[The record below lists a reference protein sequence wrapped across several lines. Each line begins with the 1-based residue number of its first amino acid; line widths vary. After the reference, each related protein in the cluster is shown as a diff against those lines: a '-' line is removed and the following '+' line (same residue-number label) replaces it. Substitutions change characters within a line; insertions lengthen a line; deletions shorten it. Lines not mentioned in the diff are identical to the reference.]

1 MEWLVRWLAPDA
13 AAGAYNDWQLV
24 TTTTLPGWAQVVLSI
39 ALLVAIAVSMV
50 GVWRLPWRKRAAVM
64 VLRALVGLWVMAL
77 LFRPAIELRAVSRVR
92 TRVALLVDASR
103 SMGLATPDGT
113 RAEVVAKHLSRN
125 QASYDRLAER
135 AIIEPML
142 FGQRTRPVDP
152 LPEPLPT
159 DRSGTDLLRALNEVS
174 WQSSGRDLGAV
185 VLYSDGTDTEGLTL
199 DAARRKGAQL
209 GVPIYAIGFA
219 DEDSAPDLAIQRII
233 ADDFAFVHN
242 TVNLTVLLEQRGL
255 NLSEVMVTLK
265 QDGRVLQ
272 SKPVR
277 FENGQGQAT
286 FEFKPRRIGKQ
297 VYQVSVPVQA
307 NEVVDSNNARSL
319 VLKVIRDRIRVLQVA
334 GRPSWDERFLRE
346 LLKRNPNVDLISFFI
361 LRSTTDLQ
369 KAPQDELALIPFPVN
384 ELFTSPEI
392 DTFDVV
398 IYQNFSYL
406 PYRMRRYLRY
416 IREYVYNGGS
426 FLMIGGN
433 LSFEDG
439 HYATTEVA
447 SILPLRLGGSLPWD
461 EAPFQPRLTDEGR
474 RHPITRI
481 GQPGEPPSAVYRR
494 LPPLMGFNSSVGLMP
509 DAQALLR
516 HPSLP
521 GNPPVVA
528 IREVAQGRT
537 MAVTTD
543 SLWNWRFTAV
553 GDGGAGREFDRF
565 WNNSL
570 RWLIR
575 DPDLSR
581 VRLSA
586 KRSVVLLGE
595 PVGVEVRVLGPDYQG
610 LANANVEARLVKL
623 DEAGP
628 TVQQTKDVATGADG
642 RGVIVFDDVP
652 AGTYTVEARA
662 RQGREQVGRAVEPVI
677 VEAAEV
683 ELQAPF
689 PRPDIMR
696 AFAEGSGGR
705 FVDIGSGMPQMEI
718 KDARRIEVDRTRRV
732 TIWDS
737 WPAFLTLLIL
747 AALEWWLRRRSGL
760 L

>member
-1 MEWLVRWLAPDA
+1 MRWLAPDA
-13 AAGAYNDWQLV
+13 AAGAYNDWRLV
-24 TTTTLPGWAQVVLSI
+24 ATTTLPGWAQV
-39 ALLVAIAVSMV
+39 ALVIGLLLAVGVSTL

-64 VLRALVGLWVMAL
+64 TLRALLGIWVAVL
-77 LFRPAIELRAVSRVR
+77 VFRPAIELRAVSRVR
-92 TRVALLVDASR
+92 TRVAMLVDGSR
-103 SMGLATPDGT
+103 SMSLATPDGT
-113 RAEVVAKHLSRN
+113 RSQVVRRHLQRHQAE
-125 QASYDRLAER
+125 YDRLAER
-135 AIIEPML
+135 AVIEPMV
-142 FGQRTRPVDP
+142 FGVRTHPADP

-159 DRSGTDLLRALNEVS
+159 DKPGTDLLRVLNEVS

-185 VLYSDGTDTEGLTL
+185 ILYSDGTDTEGLTI
-199 DAARRKGAQL
+199 DAARRKAAQL
-209 GVPIYAIGFA
+209 GAPIYAIGFS
-219 DEDSAPDLAIQRII
+219 DEDSAPDLAIRRVI

-242 TVNLTVLLEQRGL
+242 TVTLQVLLEEKGL
-255 NLSEVMVTLK
+255 DLPEVSVTLK
-265 QDGRVLQ
+265 QDGQVLQ
-272 SKPVR
+272 SKLVQL
-277 FENGQGQAT
+277 EDGQGQAT

-297 VYQVSVPVQA
+297 VYELSVPVQA
-307 NEVVDSNNARSL
+307 TEVVDSNNARSL

-369 KAPQDELALIPFPVN
+369 KAPQEELALIPFPVN

-398 IYQNFSYL
+398 IYQNFSFK

-416 IREYVYNGGS
+416 IRDYVYNGGS
-426 FLMIGGN
+426 FLMVGGD

-439 HYATTEVA
+439 AYPRTEV
-447 SILPLRLGGSLPWD
+447 SEILPIRLGGSLPWD
-461 EAPFQPRLTDEGR
+461 EAPFRPRLTAQGR

-481 GQPGEPPSAVYRR
+481 GAAGEPPNAVYRS
-494 LPPLMGFNSSVGLMP
+494 LPQLAGFNSSVGLMP
-509 DAQALLR
+509 DSQALLR

-528 IREVAQGRT
+528 IREVARGRT

-543 SLWNWRFTAV
+543 SLWKWRFTAV

-565 WNNSL
+565 WNNAL

-586 KRSVVLLGE
+586 NRSVVLLGE

-610 LANANVEARLVKL
+610 LAGAEVQARLVRL
-623 DEAGP
+623 EDAG
-628 TVQQTKDVATGADG
+628 TAVIKTEDLSTGADG
-642 RGVIVFDDVP
+642 RGVIVFDEVP
-652 AGTYTVEARA
+652 AGTYNVEVRA
-662 RQGREQVGRAVEPVI
+662 RHDGESIGRAAEPVI
-677 VEAAEV
+677 VEASEV
-683 ELQAPF
+683 EMQAPF
-689 PRPDIMR
+689 PRPDVLR
-696 AFAEGSGGR
+696 ALAEASGGR
-705 FVDIGSGMPQMEI
+705 FIDVGSSMPDMEI
-718 KDARRIEVDRTRRV
+718 KDARRVEVDRTRRI
-732 TIWDS
+732 TIWDT
-737 WPAFLTLLIL
+737 WPAFLILLAL
-747 AALEWWLRRRSGL
+747 AGLEWWLRRRSGL

>member
-13 AAGAYNDWQLV
+13 AAGAYNDWQIV
-24 TTTTLPGWAQVVLSI
+24 STSTLSDTMQIVL
-39 ALLVAIAVSMV
+39 AGLLLAAVGASFL
-50 GVWRLPWRKRAAVM
+50 GVWRLPWRKRVPVM
-64 VLRALVGLWVMAL
+64 VLRAFLGIWVLVL

-92 TRVALLVDASR
+92 TRVAMLVDASR
-103 SMGLATPDGT
+103 SMGLATPNGT
-113 RAEVVAKHLSRN
+113 RAEAVAAHMKRHAGAFNEVS
-125 QASYDRLAER
+125 QR
-135 AIIEPML
+135 ALIEPMT
-142 FGQRTRPVDP
+142 FGLRTHPADP
-152 LPEPLPT
+152 LPETLAADKP
-159 DRSGTDLLRALNEVS
+159 GTDLLRALNEVS
-174 WQSSGRDLGAV
+174 WQSSGRELGGV
-185 VLYSDGTDTEGLTL
+185 ILYSDGIDTQGLTI

-209 GVPIYAIGFA
+209 EAPIYAIGFA
-219 DEDSAPDLAIQRII
+219 DDDSAPDLAIRRVI

-242 TVNLTVLLEQRGL
+242 TVTLQVMLEQHGL
-255 NLSEVMVTLK
+255 DLPEVAVTLK

-272 SKPVR
+272 SKPVQ
-277 FENGQGQAT
+277 FEDGSGQVT

-307 NEVVDSNNARSL
+307 KEVVDSNNERSL

-369 KAPQDELALIPFPVN
+369 KAPQEELALIPFPVN

-416 IREYVYNGGS
+416 VRDYVYGGGS
-426 FLMIGGN
+426 FLMVGGN
-433 LSFEDG
+433 LAFEDG
-439 HYATTEVA
+439 HYAATEIADV
-447 SILPLRLGGSLPWD
+447 LPVQLGGSLPWD
-461 EAPFQPRLTDEGR
+461 EAPFRPRLTPQGR

-481 GQPGEPPSAVYRR
+481 GPPGEPPDAVYRS
-494 LPPLMGFNSSVGLMP
+494 LPKLAGFNSSVSLMG

-528 IREVAQGRT
+528 IREVARGRT

-565 WNNSL
+565 WNNAL

-575 DPDLSR
+575 DPDLAR

-586 KRSVVLLGE
+586 DRSVVLLGE
-595 PVGVEVRVLGPDYQG
+595 PVGAEARVLGPDYQG
-610 LANANVEARLVKL
+610 MGGADVEARLVL
-623 DEAGP
+623 LADGGRQ
-628 TVQQTKDVATGADG
+628 VLQTKAVTTGTDG
-642 RGVIVFDDVP
+642 RAVIAFGDVP
-652 AGTYTVEARA
+652 AGTYNVEVRA
-662 RQGREQVGRAVEPVI
+662 QKDGERIGRATEPVI

-683 ELQAPF
+683 ELQSPF

-705 FVDIGSGMPQMEI
+705 FVDINEGLPELQI
-718 KDARRIEVDRTRRV
+718 KDARRVEVDRTRRI

-747 AALEWWLRRRSGL
+747 AGLEWWLRRRSGL